1 MPIENQQGNQAQ
13 QEDRRAEL
21 LVKITG
27 AVMAVLF
34 FFLFV
39 LHLTTDHKIDVPAI
53 SLLTLMLISGLIFSG
68 LVKGFKWKDV
78 EISFRELKGKQDEL
92 KRQQIELQKQQK
104 SQERLID
111 STRFLL
117 SSFIGYWEL
126 KHLEGLNSLRERFAY
141 RPGKTFE
148 DELRRLL
155 SLKFIGRRKDK
166 GFRSMWADADPNSN
180 DLKTHFFITNK
191 GKEYLKRRAEF
202 DDFFRIT
209 KLKRRNPHEHAH
221 H

>member
-1 MPIENQQGNQAQ
+1 MPTENTQDHQTQ
-13 QEDRRAEL
+13 QEDDRAEL
-21 LVKITG
+21 LIKVTG

-39 LHLTTDHKIDVPAI
+39 LHLTSDYKSDASAI

-78 EISFRELKGKQDEL
+78 EISFRELKGKQL
-92 KRQQIELQKQQK
+92 KLEEQQK
-104 SQERLID
+104 SQKRLIEA
-111 STRFLL
+111 TRFLL
-117 SSFIGYWEL
+117 SSFLGPWEL
-126 KHLEGLNSLRERFAY
+126 KHLEGLNNPIERFGYKPA
-141 RPGKTFE
+141 KTFE

-166 GFRSMWADADPNSN
+166 GFRLMWADADRNSN
-180 DLKTHFFITNK
+180 DLKTHFFITNR

-202 DDFFRIT
+202 DEFFRIT
-209 KLKRRNPHEHAH
+209 ETEAPS
-221 H
+221 